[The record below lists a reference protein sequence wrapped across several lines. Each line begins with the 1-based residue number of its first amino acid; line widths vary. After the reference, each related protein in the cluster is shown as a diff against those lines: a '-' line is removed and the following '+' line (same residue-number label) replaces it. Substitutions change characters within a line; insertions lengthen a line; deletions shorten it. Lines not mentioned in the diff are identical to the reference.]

1 MNITNMYDILKDTR
15 MSFHSLVKLREIL
28 SHLQQQYPSEAKYF
42 HWNKLKELLSSS
54 EVLMK
59 YKLTPEKVESIAKC
73 GSVFHDNKLLDDPE
87 PDPAI
92 YQKISLNLDTLL
104 FKMGQ
109 YSTFKLEKPVNSNRE
124 PIPWITYPAL
134 EFLLQFD
141 YFGSSVFEYGSGNS
155 TLFWSGKAKD
165 VISVETD
172 KDWFEF
178 ISRSKPDNAS
188 IYLHDNIDDFINLI
202 LKFDRLFDVIIIDS
216 IKYRYAVIDNALIK
230 LKPGGIIIFDNSDW
244 YPNSCQRLRDH
255 GFNQIDFHGFG
266 PVNGYTWTTSLFFQN
281 NISLQRLNSELRPVG
296 GQIVHTDDDMPR
308 DNK

>member
-1 MNITNMYDILKDTR
+1 MTTKDIIDIVLRPFIQRDGKHKTSCKTAMAGAQKTSDGAILLNRFKVTPQQLER
-15 MSFHSLVKLREIL
+15 LLIFHSALSAKNFTNDPGLDYNSYLKLGLNI
-28 SHLQQQYPSEAKYF
+28 
-42 HWNKLKELLSSS
+42 NTLL
-54 EVLMK
+54 
-59 YKLTPEKVESIAKC
+59 YDHGQAGT
-73 GSVFHDNKLLDDPE
+73 F
-87 PDPAI
+87 
-92 YQKISLNLDTLL
+92 SLN
-104 FKMGQ
+104 
-109 YSTFKLEKPVNSNRE
+109 KPVDAHGA

-141 YFGSSVFEYGSGNS
+141 YSDSSVFEYGSGNS

-178 ISRSKPDNAS
+178 ISRSKPNNAS
-188 IYLHDNIDDFINLI
+188 VLLHDNIDDFINLI

-244 YPNSCQRLRDH
+244 YPNSCQKLRDH

>member
-1 MNITNMYDILKDTR
+1 MVMTNVYDILKDTR
-15 MSFHSLVKLREIL
+15 MSLHSLVKFRELL
-28 SHLQQQYPSEAKYF
+28 SHLQQQYPSETKAF
-42 HWNKLKELLSSS
+42 HWNRLNELLSSS

-59 YKLTPEKVESIAKC
+59 YKLTPERVISIAKIN
-73 GSVFHDNKLLDDPE
+73 SIFHDNKLFDE
-87 PDPAI
+87 PDTNAAI
-92 YQKISLNLDTLL
+92 CQNISLNLDTLL
-104 FKMGQ
+104 FKLGQ
-109 YSTFKLEKPVNSNRE
+109 YSTFKLAKPVNSNGE

-141 YFGSSVFEYGSGNS
+141 YSNSTVFEYGSGNS
-155 TLFWSGKAKD
+155 TLFWSGKARD

-202 LKFDRLFDVIIIDS
+202 LKFDRLFDIIIIDS
-216 IKYRYAVIDNALIK
+216 IKYRYAAIDNALVK
-230 LKPGGIIIFDNSDW
+230 LKPGGMIIFDNSDW

-255 GFNQIDFHGFG
+255 RFNQIDFHGFG
-266 PVNGYTWTTSLFFQN
+266 PVNGYTWTTSIFFQN